1 MSWRVRSLSSSSS
14 EVFATS
20 SAASWCASA
29 PSAQRM
35 GEGQVETQARMKMRV
50 GVRNEVWVR
59 LRVRL
64 RVMFC
69 CGMG

>member
-35 GEGQVETQARMKMRV
+35 KKRV
-50 GVRNEVWVR
+50 KWNEVWVR
-59 LRVRL
+59 LHVRL